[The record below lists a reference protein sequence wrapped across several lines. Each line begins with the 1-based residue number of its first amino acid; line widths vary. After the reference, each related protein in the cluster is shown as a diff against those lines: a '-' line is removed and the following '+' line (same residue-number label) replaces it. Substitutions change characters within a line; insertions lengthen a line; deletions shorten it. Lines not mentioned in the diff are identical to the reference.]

1 MADLS
6 LRFDDVIEENYD
18 RMLTRIRQFA
28 VERPLPERV
37 SLEIG
42 SNRANF
48 LRQLAQRHPERFY
61 LGIEWRKKYVDFG
74 KENLL
79 EHGVKNADLLQADAT
94 MAIPILLEEGQLS
107 ELFILFPDPWWKK
120 RHRKRRIIQPQT
132 LDLFASKM
140 HPGATLW
147 LRTDVGTLA
156 DDFREVLDAHPE
168 FEHLP
173 FEEMPVEPF
182 PRTTREVKILR
193 KGIPVHTLYYVR
205 R

>member
-1 MADLS
+1 
-6 LRFDDVIEENYD
+6 
-18 RMLTRIRQFA
+18 MLTRIRHFA
-28 VERPLPERV
+28 TERPLPERV

-48 LRQLAQRHPERFY
+48 LRQLAQRNPERFY

-74 KENLL
+74 KVNLL

-120 RHRKRRIIQPQT
+120 RHRKRRIIQDET

-140 HPGATLW
+140 HPGAMLW

-168 FEHLP
+168 FDLLP
-173 FEEMPVEPF
+173 FEKMPTEPF
-182 PRTTREVKILR
+182 PRTTREVNILR
-193 KGIPVHTLYYVR
+193 KGLPVHTLYYVR

>member
-6 LRFDDVIEENYD
+6 LRFDEVIEENYD
-18 RMLTRIRQFA
+18 RMLTRIREFA
-28 VERPLPERV
+28 HATPLPERV

-48 LRQLAQRHPERFY
+48 LRQLAQRHPDRHY

-74 KENLL
+74 KVNLL
-79 EHGVKNADLLQADAT
+79 EHGVTNADLLQADAT
-94 MAIPILLEEGQLS
+94 LAIPILFEAGQLS

-120 RHRKRRIIQPQT
+120 RHQKRRIIQPHT
-132 LDLFASKM
+132 LDLFAEKM
-140 HPGATLW
+140 HSGAHLW

-156 DDFREVLDAHPE
+156 DDFRVDLDAHPE
-168 FEHLP
+168 FELLP
-173 FEEMPVEPF
+173 FEEMPLEPY

-193 KGIPVHTLYYVR
+193 KGLPVHTLYYVR